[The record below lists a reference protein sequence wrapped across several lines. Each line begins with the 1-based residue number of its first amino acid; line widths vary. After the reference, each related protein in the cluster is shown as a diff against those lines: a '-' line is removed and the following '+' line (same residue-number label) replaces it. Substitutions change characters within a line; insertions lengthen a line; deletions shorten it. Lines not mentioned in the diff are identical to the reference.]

1 MVEFFDILDEFGN
14 KTGKIKNREEVHRDG
29 DWHKSVHIWIVNDK
43 NEVLLQKRSPNKDS
57 HPNMWDISCAG
68 HLTVGDTSISGAL
81 REAKEELGLDIS
93 SSQLQ
98 LIGQRKKASH
108 YTQAFI
114 NNEFSD
120 VYLLRLSI
128 DIHELLLQKE
138 EVSDV
143 KFVSLDTFKNMITA
157 KDKTLLM
164 HNEEFEMLFKALSV
178 GDI

>member
-1 MVEFFDILDEFGN
+1 MGEFFDILDEQGN
-14 KTGKIKNREEVHRDG
+14 KTGKIKKREDVHRDG

-68 HLTVGDTSISGAL
+68 HLIASDTSISGAL
-81 REAKEELGLDIS
+81 REAKEELGLDLC

-98 LIGQRKKASH
+98 LIGQRKKASC

-128 DIHELLLQKE
+128 DIHELQLQTE
-138 EVSDV
+138 EVSEV
-143 KFVSLDTFKNMITA
+143 KFVSLDTFKNMIRA

-164 HNEEFEMLFKALSV
+164 HNEEFEMLFFFFLMV
-178 GDI
+178 L

>member
-1 MVEFFDILDEFGN
+1 MGEFFDILDEQGN
-14 KTGKIKNREEVHRDG
+14 KTGKIKKREDVHRDG

-43 NEVLLQKRSPNKDS
+43 NEVLLQKRSSNKDS

-68 HLTVGDTSISGAL
+68 HLIAGDTSISGAL
-81 REAKEELGLDIS
+81 REAKEELGLDLC

-98 LIGQRKKASH
+98 LIGQRKKASC

-128 DIHELLLQKE
+128 DIHELQLQTE
-138 EVSDV
+138 EVSEV
-143 KFVSLDTFKNMITA
+143 KFVSLDTFKNMIRA
-157 KDKTLLM
+157 KDKTLVM
-164 HNEEFEMLFKALSV
+164 HNEVFEMLFHALGMV
-178 GDI
+178 L